1 MDRSQYHQCA
11 NLFVEI
17 AKAQPALI
25 QSCGHGA
32 PAGKRLA
39 EMAWAFIDEFS
50 RQYDEKVKASD

>member
-1 MDRSQYHQCA
+1 MKQVQYKKFA
-11 NLFVEI
+11 ELFVEI

-50 RQYDEKVKASD
+50 RQYEEKVTPND